1 MGDLLEIGRNG
12 DDGIFIRLAA
22 ESQRVGA
29 TNGASDVAVDL
40 RLQVSAEVSK
50 EFDAVRHKEE

>member
-1 MGDLLEIGRNG
+1 VSGEYHVDE
-12 DDGIFIRLAA
+12 
-22 ESQRVGA
+22 Q
-29 TNGASDVAVDL
+29 TGASDAAVDL